1 MIIIIIILTKR
12 TYYYNTFFEKKK
24 KKCVNSKRCFLE
36 QKLRLNLF
44 GTPVPLIMTL
54 SGSYVTFW
62 IEELKK
68 NGF

>member
-24 KKCVNSKRCFLE
+24 KMCKQQEMFFRK
-36 QKLRLNLF
+36 KLRLNLF

>member
-24 KKCVNSKRCFLE
+24 MCKQQEMFFRK
-36 QKLRLNLF
+36 KLRLNLF

-54 SGSYVTFW
+54 SGSYVTIW
-62 IEELKK
+62 IQELKK